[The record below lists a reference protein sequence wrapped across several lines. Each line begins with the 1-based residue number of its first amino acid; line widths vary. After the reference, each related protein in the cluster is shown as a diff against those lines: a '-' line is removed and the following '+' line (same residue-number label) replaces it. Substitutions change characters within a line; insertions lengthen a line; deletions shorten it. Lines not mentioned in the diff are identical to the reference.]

1 MKMRWTHRK
10 RERMGVCVFEIEEY
24 ETEKESSFS
33 KGWTVRLR
41 ERGGKQM
48 N

>member
-1 MKMRWTHRK
+1 MDSQE
-10 RERMGVCVFEIEEY
+10 ERANVCVCVFEIEEY